1 MAASISYSRSA
12 SSTFSSYERSIDE
25 RCHSMSAPAQK
36 LSPSPVST
44 TARASPTSANASV
57 SSADQLGVER
67 VPPLGLRDR
76 DAQDVPVSLDAERA
90 HARELRVGAC

>member
-1 MAASISYSRSA
+1 
-12 SSTFSSYERSIDE
+12 
-25 RCHSMSAPAQK
+25 MSAPAQK

-44 TARASPTSANASV
+44 TARASPTSDERLGQL
-57 SSADQLGVER
+57 ADQLGVEG

-76 DAQDVPVSLDAERA
+76 DAQDVAVSLDAERT